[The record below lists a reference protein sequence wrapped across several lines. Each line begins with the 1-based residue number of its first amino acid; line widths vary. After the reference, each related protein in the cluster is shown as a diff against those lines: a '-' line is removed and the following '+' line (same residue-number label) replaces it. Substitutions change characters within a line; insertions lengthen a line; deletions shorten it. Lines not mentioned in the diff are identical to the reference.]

1 MKEQHI
7 TIQEYANHFGLMWLS
22 GDREA
27 MKRPIYEPTVNRP
40 GLELACFFDYPR
52 SKRLVFLGNKET
64 AFIKTMSEENINLAF
79 DFLMNDKCPGIVVCN
94 NLEVDE
100 EGCWHED
107 EYAQICYYNK
117 TDEDCENS
125 LYKKYWK
132 LIATSEPL
140 KFGSQ

>member
-79 DFLMNDKCPGIVVCN
+79 DFSMNRTGRKIFLC
-94 NLEVDE
+94 
-100 EGCWHED
+100 
-107 EYAQICYYNK
+107 
-117 TDEDCENS
+117 
-125 LYKKYWK
+125 LY
-132 LIATSEPL
+132 LI
-140 KFGSQ
+140 

>member
-1 MKEQHI
+1 MAHNMKYKYAVLQNDTYDCESECI
-7 TIQEYANHFGLMWLS
+7 YLFEDYTEACNWIQEAWQYRYNEMLS
-22 GDREA
+22 EQL
-27 MKRPIYEPTVNRP
+27 PW
-40 GLELACFFDYPR
+40 
-52 SKRLVFLGNKET
+52 
-64 AFIKTMSEENINLAF
+64 
-79 DFLMNDKCPGIVVCN
+79 N

-107 EYAQICYYNK
+107 EYAQICYYDK
-117 TDEDCENS
+117 ADEDCENQ